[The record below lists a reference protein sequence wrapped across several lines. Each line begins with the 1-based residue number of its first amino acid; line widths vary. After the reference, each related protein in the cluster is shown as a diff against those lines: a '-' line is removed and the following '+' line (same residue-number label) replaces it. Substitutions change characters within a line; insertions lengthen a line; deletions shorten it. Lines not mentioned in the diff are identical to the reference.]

1 MIELLIFFFFKHH
14 LFEYVG
20 KNDNV
25 SFNEYSE
32 QRMPSQQIDD
42 QTYTIQHYESK
53 IPLKLVM
60 DPRGVIQDVHTQGIT
75 FDHNS
80 GMLSPDKCA
89 ELVSALHT
97 DSPKGKG
104 TIGHHAFINNNKNLQ

>member
-1 MIELLIFFFFKHH
+1 
-14 LFEYVG
+14 
-20 KNDNV
+20 
-25 SFNEYSE
+25 
-32 QRMPSQQIDD
+32 MPVQQIGD
-42 QTYTIQHYESK
+42 QTYTIQHHECK

-60 DPRGVIQDVHTQGIT
+60 DPRGVLQDVHTQGIT
-75 FDHNS
+75 FDYNS

-104 TIGHHAFINNNKNLQ
+104 TIDQLVFVKKIYNDFFNCKRS